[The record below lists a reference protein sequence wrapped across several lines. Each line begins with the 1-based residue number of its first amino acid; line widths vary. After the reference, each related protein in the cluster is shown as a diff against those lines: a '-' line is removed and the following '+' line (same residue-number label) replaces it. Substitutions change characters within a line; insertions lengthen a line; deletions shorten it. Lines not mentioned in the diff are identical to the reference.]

1 MRVGLAVL
9 LVVAWWAVFPWRI
22 AVVRAEPQACPPA
35 CDQIPAAA
43 WLQSRSIPLDAT
55 YHWPA
60 PSTVAVVLTGEAPG
74 PRFRFEELCATPV
87 LPQDPR
93 RYAVAS
99 RATVTNPDG
108 QWQLQAHV
116 LHWRGETTH
125 GGQMVTAVFNAAGIL
140 LRSCQLGAPTESPSI
155 TLDQPNR
162 LAAAISGPVL
172 MHTYLVAHPQSSTIS
187 ELTLWA
193 SSPPQLAWPSTSAD
207 QVLAAMT
214 AALCTA
220 YIASCPW

>member
-9 LVVAWWAVFPWRI
+9 LLAGYWVLFPGWLAVA
-22 AVVRAEPQACPPA
+22 RAEPQACPPV
-35 CDQIPAAA
+35 CDQIPHTA
-43 WLQSRSIPLDAT
+43 WLQPRSIPLDSA
-55 YHWPA
+55 YRWPA
-60 PSTVAVVLTGEAPG
+60 PSTVAVALTGEAAG

-99 RATVTNPDG
+99 RATVIHPDG

-116 LHWRGETTH
+116 LHWRGETAR
-125 GGQMVTAVFNAAGIL
+125 GGQVVTAVFDAAGIL
-140 LRSCQLGAPTESPSI
+140 LRGCQLGAPTESPTI
-155 TLDQPNR
+155 TVDQPNR
-162 LAAAISGPVL
+162 LAAAITGPVL
-172 MHTYLVAHPQSSTIS
+172 LHTYLVAHPQSGTIS

-193 SSPPQLAWPSTSAD
+193 SSPPQLAWSSTSAD
-207 QVLAAMT
+207 QVLDAMT
-214 AALCTA
+214 AALCAA